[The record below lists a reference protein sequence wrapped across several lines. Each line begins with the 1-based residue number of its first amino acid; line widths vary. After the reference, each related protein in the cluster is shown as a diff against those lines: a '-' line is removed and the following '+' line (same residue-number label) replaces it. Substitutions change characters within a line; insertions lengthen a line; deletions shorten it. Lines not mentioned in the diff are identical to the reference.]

1 MRSHRTYLDHN
12 ATSPLRPAAK
22 SAMLDALD
30 KAGNAS
36 SVHAEGRIARTLV
49 DDAREAIARAVG
61 VMPQMVIFTSGG
73 TEANNLA
80 LKGAARARVLVSAV
94 EHSSVL
100 EAVRA
105 SGKAVEIIPVDRN
118 GIVDLES
125 LERMVAVGPKALV
138 SVMLANNETGV
149 IQPLRGVVEIARRH
163 GALVHSDCVQ
173 VFGKIPVNFGVLGV
187 DLMSLSAHKLGGPV
201 GVGALVAREGLTLEP
216 LIHGGGQELRRRA
229 GTESVPAIAG
239 FAAAA
244 AENPLDISALRDRL
258 ESELE
263 GAVVVGS
270 TADRLPNTT
279 CMAWPGVDA
288 ETLLMAFDLDG
299 FAISSG
305 SACSSGKVAK
315 SHVLSAMGLSADI
328 VAGAIRVSLGWTTTR
343 EDVDRFVAAANK
355 ITARLRAPIAA

>member
-1 MRSHRTYLDHN
+1 MRSDRTYLDHN

-30 KAGNAS
+30 KTGNAS
-36 SVHAEGRIARTLV
+36 SIHAEGRIARALV

-61 VMPQMVIFTSGG
+61 AMPQMVIFTSGG

-80 LKGAARARVLVSAV
+80 LKSAARVLVSAV
-94 EHSSVL
+94 EHPSVL
-100 EAVRA
+100 EAARA

-125 LERMVAVGPKALV
+125 LERMVIVGPKALV

-149 IQPLRGVVEIARRH
+149 IQPLREIVEIARRH

-173 VFGKIPVNFGVLGV
+173 AFGKIPVNFAVLGV

-201 GVGALVAREGLTLEP
+201 GVGALIAREGLTLEP

-229 GTESVPAIAG
+229 GTENVPAIAG
-239 FAAAA
+239 FAAAV
-244 AENPLDISALRDRL
+244 AENPLDVSGLRGRL
-258 ESELE
+258 ESELKD
-263 GAVVVGS
+263 AVIVGS
-270 TADRLPNTT
+270 MVDRLPNTT
-279 CMAWPGVDA
+279 CMAWPGVAA

-315 SHVLSAMGLSADI
+315 SHVLSAMDVSADI
-328 VAGAIRVSLGWTTTR
+328 LAGAIRVSLGWTSTQ
-343 EDVDRFVAAANK
+343 EDVDRFVAAAK
-355 ITARLRAPIAA
+355 TIIARLSAPIAA

>member
-12 ATSPLRPAAK
+12 ATSPQKPAATA
-22 SAMLDALD
+22 AMLDALD
-30 KAGNAS
+30 RAGNAS
-36 SVHAEGRIARTLV
+36 SVHAEGRIARALV

-80 LKGAARARVLVSAV
+80 LKGAARVLVSAV
-94 EHSSVL
+94 EHPSVL
-100 EAVRA
+100 EAAWA

-125 LERMVAVGPKALV
+125 LERMMMAVGPKALV

-149 IQPLRGVVEIARRH
+149 IQPVRKVAEIARRR
-163 GALVHSDCVQ
+163 GALVHTDCVQ
-173 VFGKIPVNFGVLGV
+173 AFGKIPVNFGVLGV

-201 GVGALVAREGLTLEP
+201 GVGALIAREGLTLEP
-216 LIHGGGQELRRRA
+216 LIRGGGQELRRRA
-229 GTESVPAIAG
+229 GTENVPAIAG
-239 FAAAA
+239 FAAAVP
-244 AENPLDISALRDRL
+244 ENPLDISALRDRL

-263 GAVVVGS
+263 GAVIVGS
-270 TADRLPNTT
+270 TVDRLPNTT

-328 VAGAIRVSLGWTTTR
+328 VAGAIRVSLGWNTTQ
-343 EDVDRFVAAANK
+343 EAVDRFVAAAK
-355 ITARLRAPIAA
+355 TIIARLSAPIAA